1 MESATLER
9 VTSHPSDPSP
19 APAPIP
25 REVPLRKGRL
35 WLEADGFRY
44 APGAGTGILYPYR
57 DITHLGTAERGI
69 WIGTRQGSV
78 LLPRARFEDRDYPEL
93 VADWLVLHIR
103 SAPGG
108 SAQMARI
115 AAVDELVRSP
125 MPRIATSVL
134 AVLCALGMALQF
146 YEPFL
151 GEVATFAPSLVA
163 AGEWWRIWTGN
174 FLHSPLLFPLHLV
187 SNLVLILG
195 FALLVERPLGA
206 VATTVI
212 LGASVMG
219 AMAFAALAGYEQV
232 IGASGIAA
240 GLVGAV
246 LCLDLYF
253 SEYLPAWWRLP
264 RRLFITVLLL
274 QLVLDF
280 ALPIVA
286 GAAHV
291 GGFVGGF
298 LVTQWVAGAAL
309 RRAPQP
315 RWVKLSAAAVVAT
328 LVLSVVVA
336 LPLLQR
342 DGEAMARHARVLL
355 GVPNIDPLR
364 YNEIAWRM
372 ATESH
377 ATHEQLLVA
386 LEVAERA
393 VYESDRAD
401 PDILDTLA
409 EVQYVVGDQAAALR
423 TIDEAISL
431 SVGEPYFVE
440 QRRRFLGERD
450 WNDRPAPPV
459 MPWFLRDPNQSEVGT
474 PLAEP
479 GIEV

>member
-1 MESATLER
+1 M
-9 VTSHPSDPSP
+9 
-19 APAPIP
+19 
-25 REVPLRKGRL
+25 
-35 WLEADGFRY
+35 WLEPQGFRF
-44 APGAGTGILYPYR
+44 APGAGTGTLYPYR
-57 DITHLGTAERGI
+57 DITHLGTGERGI

-78 LLPRARFEDRDYPEL
+78 LLHRARFEDSDYPEL
-93 VADWLVLHIR
+93 LAEWLVRHIR
-103 SAPGG
+103 SLPGG
-108 SAQMARI
+108 DAQMARI
-115 AAVDELVRSP
+115 ASVDELVRSP
-125 MPRIATSVL
+125 MPRIATSIL

-163 AGEWWRIWTGN
+163 GGEWWRIWTGN

-206 VATTVI
+206 LATTVI
-212 LGASVMG
+212 LGASGLG
-219 AMAFAALAGYEQV
+219 AMAFAALAGYEHV

-240 GLVGAV
+240 GLVGSV

-253 SEYLPAWWRLP
+253 AEYLPAWWRLP

-291 GGFVGGF
+291 GGFVAGF
-298 LVTQWVAGAAL
+298 LVTQFVAGAAL
-309 RRAPQP
+309 RRSPQP
-315 RWVKLSAAAVVAT
+315 GWVKLCAVSVVAT
-328 LVLSVVVA
+328 LALSVWVA
-336 LPLLQR
+336 LPLVQR

-355 GVPNIDPLR
+355 GVPNVTALR
-364 YNEIAWRM
+364 YNEMAWRM
-372 ATESH
+372 ATEGR
-377 ATHEQLLVA
+377 ATHEHLLVA

-393 VYESDRAD
+393 VYESDRGD

-409 EVQYVVGDQAAALR
+409 EVQYVVGDQPAALR

-431 SVGEPYFVE
+431 AIGEPYFVE
-440 QRRRFLGERD
+440 QRRRFLGERE
-450 WNDRPAPPV
+450 WNDRPAPPQ
-459 MPWFLRDPNQSEVGT
+459 MPWFLRDPDATRPG
-474 PLAEP
+474 AEP